1 MLKMVTVRR
10 VTFFEGCSGAI
21 MEERLYQLEVKR
33 TARMY
38 ELEMQK
44 QVNIGNMTNALLK
57 MANLIENMSR

>member
-1 MLKMVTVRR
+1 VTVRR

-33 TARMY
+33 TARMERMY